1 MENRNGFDN
10 FDIIY
15 IINLKHRTD
24 RWEQIML
31 EMSKMN
37 IDSNKIV
44 RIDGVYANF
53 GALGCCM
60 AHCNAIKHFIN
71 TPDNTKNCIVFED
84 DFEFT
89 QDKETVN
96 NLLNQFFNNNINY
109 DVLLLSSNIYNEQP
123 TNYDFITKIYDAQTT
138 SSYCVNKNFAQI
150 LLNNFNESAQKL
162 SASYN
167 SYKRYNGDDCCDMN
181 WKLLQPMNNWYCLK
195 PKIGQQR
202 PSYSD
207 VEKCNVNYKC

>member
-1 MENRNGFDN
+1 
-10 FDIIY
+10 
-15 IINLKHRTD
+15 
-24 RWEQIML
+24 ML

-44 RIDGVYANF
+44 RIDGIYADF
-53 GALGCCM
+53 GALGCTM
-60 AHCNAIKHFIN
+60 AHYNAIKHFIN
-71 TPDNTKNCIVFED
+71 TPDNIKNCIVFED

-96 NLLNQFFNNNINY
+96 KLINQFFNNNINY
-109 DVLLLSSNIYNEQP
+109 DVLLLSSNTYSEQP
-123 TNYDFITKIYDAQTT
+123 TNYDFITKIYDAQTA
-138 SSYCVNKNFAQI
+138 SGYCVNKNFAQI
-150 LLNNFNESAQKL
+150 LLNNFNEAVQKL
-162 SASYN
+162 SLSYD
-167 SYKRYNGDDCCDMN
+167 KINGTHNWHYSNDIH

-207 VEKCNVNYKC
+207 IEKRNVNYKC